1 MAQGP
6 AKRKKCPEF
15 VYFILGIKS
24 NFILLFFQNVAGF
37 KIMKNLSF
45 AQKILLIFTW
55 IFAILLLLAYL
66 NPYIPV
72 NLFPQLSLLSLI
84 FPLLVSI
91 NLIFLIYWLVNLKK
105 YFVIPL
111 LILLL
116 NYNNLNRLYQW
127 KGKHSYDGEGITIM
141 SYNVRLFNDYQQIKR
156 KAVDVDIS
164 NFLKDQHPDILLLQE
179 FRPGKKTDFS
189 QYQYK
194 KLGLKGK
201 RKQMG
206 VVIFS
211 KFPII
216 NSGGFDFSNTY
227 NNAVW
232 ADIKMGNDTVRVY
245 NVHMQSHSVHP
256 ENINNQDKLVVTHK
270 ISEVFKKQYFQAEQV
285 KKHMEKSKYPV
296 ILGGDFNNTAFSAT
310 YRLLKGNK
318 YDAFVQAGQGFG
330 FTWYYKYFPFRIDFL
345 MIDQSFFVK
354 EYKTFSYVKYS
365 DHKPIQA
372 MIKLK

>member
-1 MAQGP
+1 
-6 AKRKKCPEF
+6 
-15 VYFILGIKS
+15 
-24 NFILLFFQNVAGF
+24 
-37 KIMKNLSF
+37 MKNLSF
-45 AQKILLIFTW
+45 IQKFFLIFTW
-55 IFAILLLLAYL
+55 IAAILLILAYIA
-66 NPYIPV
+66 PYIPV
-72 NLFPQLSLLSLI
+72 NYFPQLSLLSLVFQALVTLNII
-84 FPLLVSI
+84 F
-91 NLIFLIYWLVNLKK
+91 FIYWLINLKK
-105 YFVIPL
+105 YFFVPL
-111 LILLL
+111 LVLSL
-116 NYNNLNRLYQW
+116 NYNNINRLFQW

-164 NFLKDQHPDILLLQE
+164 NFLKDQNPDILLLQE

-201 RKQMG
+201 RKKMG

-256 ENINNQDKLVVTHK
+256 ENIDNQDKMDIGNK
-270 ISEVFKKQYFQAEQV
+270 ISEVFKKQYEQAQMIV
-285 KKHMEKSKYPV
+285 NDIEKVKYPI

-310 YRLLKGNK
+310 YRLLKGNR
-318 YDAFVQAGQGFG
+318 YDAFVEAGQGFG
-330 FTWYYKYFPFRIDFL
+330 FTWYYKYLPFRIDFL
-345 MIDQSFFVK
+345 LIDKSFFVK
-354 EYKTFSYVKYS
+354 EYKTFSHIKFS
-365 DHKPIQA
+365 DHKPIQTL
-372 MIKLK
+372 IKLK